1 MVVAWTAY
9 AEHKL
14 DKIYDYYVE
23 RSPQAAN
30 RMFACIMQTANSL
43 AESPQRVP
51 VIFAYRDKIFRERLV
66 LRPRKKI
73 HKIIYY
79 IQDETV
85 YIASVWDCRQNPQRL
100 ITELKSL

>member
-43 AESPQRVP
+43 AVS
-51 VIFAYRDKIFRERLV
+51 
-66 LRPRKKI
+66 
-73 HKIIYY
+73 
-79 IQDETV
+79 
-85 YIASVWDCRQNPQRL
+85 S
-100 ITELKSL
+100 